1 MEIDEITQKLNEFT
15 NNEFGFV
22 LRSAKLHTNNSCVIE
37 FGYNDGSILNKQKRQ
52 ECQLFLMRLLPEGFI
67 YEIKF
72 VKNYI
77 TEETIKNEIKEIIK
91 GNFPALVYDFLKID
105 TTSSPIMVQLKI
117 GQKVEGY
124 AKLKNV
130 SGFINE
136 KLKETYLVDFET
148 ELIVDE
154 SLDDVVEVSNED
166 FEIEPQQ
173 IKTIEIKE
181 ISPLCGEVVSGPACY
196 IRDQK
201 EPSTLPVTLCG
212 KIKFLKSKEYK
223 KKTNNETLNNAEKTN
238 AETEQNNLTA
248 SEEEPK
254 KEEYV
259 KKFYKFVLQ
268 DFTGEINCI
277 YFANKSTQQNA
288 EKLADGSEIIATGTL
303 EEDKFSNG
311 LSFKIKNISLCVLP
325 ENFVEPVVYKP
336 EPEHYKY
343 VFPEPYVSKEQ
354 VDLFSVLD
362 QTQEEVA
369 PYLASHDV
377 VVFDFETTGLSATDC
392 KIIEIGAVKIHGGK
406 ITEQFETFVN
416 PEEHIDEESTKIH
429 GIVDSDVAD
438 APTYPHALQDFYKF
452 TRNSTL
458 VAYNIAF
465 DFSFLSLYGAKAGY
479 NFNDNPQIDALKLAV
494 ANVHGVKNY
503 KLKTIADHLGV
514 LLDNAHRAVYD
525 AIATAEVFI
534 KLAKYIN

>member
-52 ECQLFLMRLLPEGFI
+52 ECQIFLMKLLPEGFI

-77 TEETIKNEIKEIIK
+77 TEETIKTEIKEIIK
-91 GNFPALVYDFLKID
+91 NNFPALVYDFLKID
-105 TTSSPIMVQLKI
+105 TTSSPIIVQLKI

-136 KLKETYLVDFET
+136 KLKETCLVDFET

-154 SLDDVVEVSNED
+154 SLDDVVEVANED
-166 FEIEPQQ
+166 FEIEPLQ
-173 IKTIEIKE
+173 IKTIDVKE
-181 ISPLCGEVVSGPACY
+181 ISPLCGDVVSGPACY

-238 AETEQNNLTA
+238 AETEQNNSTA

-354 VDLFSVLD
+354 VDLFSVLS
-362 QTQEEVA
+362 QTQEEIA

-465 DFSFLSLYGAKAGY
+465 DFSFLSLYGSKAGY

-494 ANVHGVKNY
+494 ANVKGVKNY